1 MKSMSNERRVED
13 VLSLLDRL
21 AAANTP
27 DEFTSSLLDAQPWLR
42 KACRCR
48 VAQQQL
54 GKQPQ
59 RVQGA
64 VQNAHKMLENFS
76 PASPR
81 MLLDAAAELLQ
92 CLVLLSLNQPPV
104 ADVILA
110 NGGWDVA
117 RAALDESAAAQDP
130 LLPAHGCALLACLAA
145 APSTTPHQLVE
156 ALGYAAGAACPLMQD
171 PHTPVVCVATW
182 AMSRMA
188 ALALSLPGKHTL
200 TQIQTQPADQQNHHH
215 EQQQQQQQQASLNA
229 WMEVVGP
236 ALCGDILHIV
246 LDTLASFS
254 LKDVCV
260 TKHSLGYVEQVANAM
275 AGPHGCM
282 SALASASSSQVFAA
296 AFVLAV
302 NVAKTTDC
310 LELQAASFS
319 CLRAILPHVSPHMM
333 GPKSL
338 LSTVLRSTR
347 RARAA
352 KAVPP
357 HHVFLVQV
365 HGLCLASNL
374 FAQEGV
380 PGQCRGAA
388 SVLEPE
394 LHAALSHAVQF
405 VAAQHDEQEQSAQHQ
420 ELQPAQDGVKRLSA
434 EGQGMMH
441 GGLGEVWD
449 ELPCI
454 QVCTSESGEKGV
466 GGSSSHAE
474 AQLGQLGRV
483 HTQGLVCL
491 PPDMLVSSLAS
502 ATGTLLLWCTN
513 DTSRA
518 APGNGSAGV
527 NGAGPNG
534 MPVLHLLAAAGLT
547 DAVHAFARASG
558 PTLLLGA
565 QDTQG
570 RTAQQVAQSAGHSQ
584 VVQLL
589 EGFAV
594 NGVPLPSR
602 PCTPPTSHDDGTG
615 SSISSASGFNSISS
629 VAESEGRHRAAVMS
643 DLDASAKH
651 LKSLTGDLHS
661 RQSSASQLQHSMT
674 SGSGSALNAHGG
686 GPHLPAAP
694 AGPLA
699 GTAVSSGGGAQHIHG
714 GRGGLQQLL
723 LMPQGSPSDSL
734 LSKDDP
740 VVEDPS
746 HSRGTTH
753 SPSVGYSRGNS
764 GITGDF
770 ATFSRG
776 NTSGGISTT
785 GGDVGSLSRNNTG
798 LSGTN
803 VTGELSMSRGNTG
816 GGYSTANG
824 TRSTVAATGDFGF
837 SRDNTGTSMNTGGGD
852 YGGLSRG
859 NTGLSNASS
868 TASGFPRCEGGSLF
882 DAGAIFGADANTR
895 AVGSGTGEER
905 PPSQASTHSHPSH
918 QQQGGGGGGGS
929 SMFSSLLDPFFAEH
943 ASDPLG
949 GSVSAEAFK
958 AALTG
963 SSSSTAGG
971 NREALQQQQQQ
982 QQEQQQQHEQQQVQ
996 QQQLQQLQ
1004 QLQQQQQQQEQQQQH
1019 EQQQVQQ
1026 QQLQQLQQLQQQ
1038 QVDEVSCSQL
1048 PLQGLLQLQQQQQAQ
1063 LRQQQQYGPPVP
1075 ATAPVGLPHLEVSE
1089 SESGAG
1095 SPMGGGF
1102 GDGGLESSML
1112 GNEGTTFRVDMGAM
1126 AALLQNAASSMG
1138 AAGSAS
1144 DPAALSE
1151 PLPSWLTAGL
1161 TAAAAF
1167 QEETAAALAAKQR
1180 QQGDHARMVAEGLLG
1195 QAGVGGSRPG
1205 SLGGSGTA
1213 SPGGPPSELQKEVLE
1228 DLQRAMRMASLE
1240 DESMGNA
1247 GGGTDNAASNSG
1259 GRMSKH
1265 LWLGNLNTKVPRS
1278 VLKAVFEHFGAV
1290 EDVVTFPGRMYAFVN
1305 FRNSEEAKRAVATL
1319 NDREVSPIT
1328 GQRKLVIKFRPSKK
1342 ALGKS
1347 ADGPGAEAAAAAAAA
1362 AAAQAAQ
1369 SGHATEDGGSETSAG
1384 QELEGLGPMRRK
1396 KPPTK
1401 NISRLSVRSTGAC
1414 PCPTPELD
1422 EHHHLQQEQAR
1433 AQLLQQQHQHQQQH
1447 APNEK
1452 SKALTNQAAAAAG
1465 SNNSQQDNGSAGG
1478 GGASLA
1484 GLNQQDIQ
1492 KLLAQATGMPTSDG
1506 PDALAT
1512 PLAHTTTSVSDNEVI
1527 VKGKAG
1533 RAPGLMEE
1541 LSDGGG
1547 AAAKEPGLSM
1557 LTPEQLMLVHEL
1569 GGIDGEEGAG
1579 LELPEGRPSR
1589 HLWLGNIPLKP
1600 NKSAMELLFSQFGP
1614 LESIRVFPGKTFA
1627 FVNFTNATDAIRAK
1641 TMLDSQ
1647 PAPAVS
1653 GTKPMAIRFQKDV
1666 SSMPGVPSILTASTG
1681 NTPPNDASNAADLAS
1696 ELSREAL
1703 GSAVSPMKFPTADS
1717 LPSASSTPVAVG
1729 GAQPG
1734 VGANAAGP
1742 AIAAPSPLAGTA
1754 AGIAAAANS
1763 TAAANLDAT
1772 DTHQLAMMLSSMPG
1786 AAEAAGG
1793 AKPAHATGNEGLLG
1807 LEEGG
1812 GGMGAAGVGNAV
1824 DGAQLVGSGPA
1835 AGPGAAMNVLAAV
1848 NEMRLMVDDEPPEPA
1863 INLSNRLNPNNVH
1876 FDKELASRY
1885 KRMSKLE
1892 KESLW
1897 AQDRVLQQ
1905 AHSANPAAASAAL
1918 LTPNTLAPPP
1928 NASLAMPPPPHLR
1941 SHPPGQPTPNTDAT
1955 MAARLF
1961 SMGLAP
1967 HSRGPAGAPG
1977 GMMGVTSAPMP
1988 HQQQAAALLP
1998 NGGMGPM
2005 GGASGGPTAG
2015 GLTANPAAA
2024 AMAAASSFGGG
2035 SLGGMAMGSAGGL
2048 PGSGSL
2054 GPAGNMPLAPHGM
2067 PAGRPANLNLFTM
2080 DGLGG
2085 GPSPLMPGLG
2095 PAGGGPGGGM
2105 GPRGAG
2111 GMHAGGLG
2119 GPPSA
2124 PISSHSSQHQLL
2136 GTGGVPP

>member
-1 MKSMSNERRVED
+1 

-982 QQEQQQQHEQQQVQ
+982 QQEQRQKE
-996 QQQLQQLQ
+996 
-1004 QLQQQQQQQEQQQQH
+1004 QQQQQQQEHGTHQH
-1019 EQQQVQQ
+1019 YSPPQGPFTEH
-1026 QQLQQLQQLQQQ
+1026 
-1038 QVDEVSCSQL
+1038 
-1048 PLQGLLQLQQQQQAQ
+1048 PLAHPLIN
-1063 LRQQQQYGPPVP
+1063 R
-1075 ATAPVGLPHLEVSE
+1075 
-1089 SESGAG
+1089 GAYHHNTHQ
-1095 SPMGGGF
+1095 S
-1102 GDGGLESSML
+1102 
-1112 GNEGTTFRVDMGAM
+1112 
-1126 AALLQNAASSMG
+1126 
-1138 AAGSAS
+1138 
-1144 DPAALSE
+1144 
-1151 PLPSWLTAGL
+1151 
-1161 TAAAAF
+1161 
-1167 QEETAAALAAKQR
+1167 
-1180 QQGDHARMVAEGLLG
+1180 
-1195 QAGVGGSRPG
+1195 
-1205 SLGGSGTA
+1205 
-1213 SPGGPPSELQKEVLE
+1213 PPSQPSNSNLAEARADPSLPTKPRR
-1228 DLQRAMRMASLE
+1228 LQRR
-1240 DESMGNA
+1240 
-1247 GGGTDNAASNSG
+1247 
-1259 GRMSKH
+1259 
-1265 LWLGNLNTKVPRS
+1265 
-1278 VLKAVFEHFGAV
+1278 
-1290 EDVVTFPGRMYAFVN
+1290 YQ
-1305 FRNSEEAKRAVATL
+1305 RA
-1319 NDREVSPIT
+1319 
-1328 GQRKLVIKFRPSKK
+1328 
-1342 ALGKS
+1342 
-1347 ADGPGAEAAAAAAAA
+1347 
-1362 AAAQAAQ
+1362 
-1369 SGHATEDGGSETSAG
+1369 
-1384 QELEGLGPMRRK
+1384 
-1396 KPPTK
+1396 
-1401 NISRLSVRSTGAC
+1401 STGAPQPPQALC
-1414 PCPTPELD
+1414 QQQPPLQQAN
-1422 EHHHLQQEQAR
+1422 HHHLQQQKRQEQPQPQQQQQQQPVGTAGSESGVPAGQEELPPPDTFTQEAR
-1433 AQLLQQQHQHQQQH
+1433 EHCERAGRCLGLWGSSLTVRPALRGVLLQLQ
-1447 APNEK
+1447 PPE
-1452 SKALTNQAAAAAG
+1452 
-1465 SNNSQQDNGSAGG
+1465 
-1478 GGASLA
+1478 LA
-1484 GLNQQDIQ
+1484 GTRFQALQEVLGVRYQAVLRIITDHPRLLLLPEDQALARVAGIGAFWGHASPQETSLLLRTNPELLICPSPPEDCMCALARVLVPPLNFPELVGILTAHPG
-1492 KLLAQATGMPTSDG
+1492 LLAQRRGATAGAANATAVLLALTEQMSLTKEEAVHGVVTAVPTLLLRSPG
-1506 PDALAT
+1506 AVRSCCSALAKSFHLE
-1512 PLAHTTTSVSDNEVI
+1512 PYALAGVVATAPSLLLRSPAELELMCARIRSLLGRSKHWQDGLEVLCAKPGALARTLSFDSSRLDRLQYLTSTL
-1527 VKGKAG
+1527 
-1533 RAPGLMEE
+1533 R
-1541 LSDGGG
+1541 DGGIKWHV
-1547 AAAKEPGLSM
+1547 A
-1557 LTPEQLMLVHEL
+1557 LTMPEA
-1569 GGIDGEEGAG
+1569 D
-1579 LELPEGRPSR
+1579 
-1589 HLWLGNIPLKP
+1589 WLD
-1600 NKSAMELLFSQFGP
+1600 MY
-1614 LESIRVFPGKTFA
+1614 
-1627 FVNFTNATDAIRAK
+1627 
-1641 TMLDSQ
+1641 
-1647 PAPAVS
+1647 S
-1653 GTKPMAIRFQKDV
+1653 G
-1666 SSMPGVPSILTASTG
+1666 
-1681 NTPPNDASNAADLAS
+1681 
-1696 ELSREAL
+1696 
-1703 GSAVSPMKFPTADS
+1703 
-1717 LPSASSTPVAVG
+1717 
-1729 GAQPG
+1729 
-1734 VGANAAGP
+1734 
-1742 AIAAPSPLAGTA
+1742 
-1754 AGIAAAANS
+1754 
-1763 TAAANLDAT
+1763 
-1772 DTHQLAMMLSSMPG
+1772 
-1786 AAEAAGG
+1786 
-1793 AKPAHATGNEGLLG
+1793 
-1807 LEEGG
+1807 
-1812 GGMGAAGVGNAV
+1812 
-1824 DGAQLVGSGPA
+1824 
-1835 AGPGAAMNVLAAV
+1835 
-1848 NEMRLMVDDEPPEPA
+1848 
-1863 INLSNRLNPNNVH
+1863 
-1876 FDKELASRY
+1876 Y
-1885 KRMSKLE
+1885 KK
-1892 KESLW
+1892 W
-1897 AQDRVLQQ
+1897 W
-1905 AHSANPAAASAAL
+1905 
-1918 LTPNTLAPPP
+1918 
-1928 NASLAMPPPPHLR
+1928 
-1941 SHPPGQPTPNTDAT
+1941 
-1955 MAARLF
+1955 AAR
-1961 SMGLAP
+1961 A
-1967 HSRGPAGAPG
+1967 R
-1977 GMMGVTSAPMP
+1977 
-1988 HQQQAAALLP
+1988 
-1998 NGGMGPM
+1998 
-2005 GGASGGPTAG
+2005 
-2015 GLTANPAAA
+2015 
-2024 AMAAASSFGGG
+2024 
-2035 SLGGMAMGSAGGL
+2035 
-2048 PGSGSL
+2048 
-2054 GPAGNMPLAPHGM
+2054 
-2067 PAGRPANLNLFTM
+2067 
-2080 DGLGG
+2080 
-2085 GPSPLMPGLG
+2085 
-2095 PAGGGPGGGM
+2095 
-2105 GPRGAG
+2105 
-2111 GMHAGGLG
+2111 
-2119 GPPSA
+2119 
-2124 PISSHSSQHQLL
+2124 
-2136 GTGGVPP
+2136 